1 MQDQVDSLEKQT
13 SEVVEKN
20 YEEEHRLRREKGPLS
35 QFYSI
40 LFNSPVY
47 IINYIRIRYIVIGFI
62 FVIIFI
68 NKQQANYFIVQIIII
83 WWNILEYRL

>member
-35 QFYSI
+35 QFYLIHPCI
-40 LFNSPVY
+40 LLTIFAYDVSSSALY
-47 IINYIRIRYIVIGFI
+47 LWLDLLIN
-62 FVIIFI
+62 
-68 NKQQANYFIVQIIII
+68 NKQIILSYTLLLLYDEIF
-83 WWNILEYRL
+83 

>member
-20 YEEEHRLRREKGPLS
+20 YEEEHRLRREKGPTS

-40 LFNSPVY
+40 QPCILST
-47 IINYIRIRYIVIGFI
+47 I
-62 FVIIFI
+62 FAYDVSSSNWDIF
-68 NKQQANYFIVQIIII
+68 KLSALSARPGRK
-83 WWNILEYRL
+83 ILIERDRLRSYKREREK